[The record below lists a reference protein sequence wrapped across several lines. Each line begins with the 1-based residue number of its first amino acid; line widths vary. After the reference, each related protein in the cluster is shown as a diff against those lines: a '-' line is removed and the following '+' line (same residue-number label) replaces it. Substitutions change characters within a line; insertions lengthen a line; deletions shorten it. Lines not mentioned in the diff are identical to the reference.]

1 VYAQGVATLSGR
13 TVPAAFDDAVV
24 LDRAGHGR
32 RLGSFWEKQPCVVVM
47 LRHFGCIGCDVTVT
61 ELAPRLAELHAA
73 GARTLL
79 VGNGEPAAID
89 GFVERHS
96 LEDKPAVVLT
106 DPTLAAFRAA
116 GLIRSAWATFGPL
129 AIVDYVRAM
138 GAGFVPR
145 KVAGDLLQQGGAL
158 VVEPGGRVAFHRI
171 SKSLG
176 DHADGS
182 DLVDAALSL
191 ALRASP
197 MRV

>member
-1 VYAQGVATLSGR
+1 VATLSGR
-13 TVPAAFDDAVV
+13 IAPPPLADAVL
-24 LDRAGHGR
+24 LDRAGAGR

-61 ELAPRLAELHAA
+61 ELAPRLGELHAA

-79 VGNGEPAAID
+79 IGNGEPAAID
-89 GFVERHS
+89 GFVERHALADRPVDVVTDPS
-96 LEDKPAVVLT
+96 LE
-106 DPTLAAFRAA
+106 AFRAA
-116 GLIRSAWATFGPL
+116 GLLRSAWATFGPR

-158 VVEPGGRVAFHRI
+158 VVDAGGRVVFHRA
-171 SKSLG
+171 SKSLS

-182 DLVDAALSL
+182 DLVDAALAL

>member
-1 VYAQGVATLSGR
+1 VATLPGR
-13 TVPAAFDDAVV
+13 TAPPPLADAVV
-24 LDRAGHGR
+24 LDRAGQGLA
-32 RLGSFWEKQPCVVVM
+32 LGSFWEKQPCVVVM

-73 GARTLL
+73 GARTVL
-79 VGNGEPAAID
+79 VGNGAPAAID
-89 GFVERHS
+89 GFVERHA
-96 LEDKPAVVLT
+96 LLDKPVAVVT
-106 DPTLAAFRAA
+106 DPSLGAFRAA
-116 GLIRSAWATFGPL
+116 GFVRSAWATFGPR

-145 KVAGDLLQQGGAL
+145 KTAGDVLQQGGAL
-158 VVEPGGRVAFHRI
+158 VVDTGGRVVFRRA
-171 SKSLG
+171 SKSLS

-182 DLVDAALSL
+182 DLVDAALTL